1 MLHLLWRDA
10 YLQKHVALRLVYHR
24 YFTYR
29 LLPFLAK
36 GGGENMNTVDVN
48 KATFFGIDAHPTT
61 HTALA
66 INRFEEQKGLL
77 TFDNT
82 REGINQFLY
91 WLPTIEKQTNNV
103 FVGIEGGGNSR
114 HALVALL
121 LKTYQNIYE
130 VNPLY
135 TKHRRSFGTKQDK
148 SDPADAKVIAE
159 VLTKKL
165 AELPKLTTN
174 DLSSFMLCLKKTVW
188 FYEQTTQQG
197 VSLQNQLHQVRREH
211 ALSLNR
217 TEKKTLRM
225 ILIELEKQLKNIRK
239 TQKACK
245 EQLDILLKNQGGN
258 LTSMKGMSTV
268 FAAKI
273 VAHSGGIERFTSLD
287 SFIQYAGIA
296 PKEKSSGRTKR
307 HIKNKGGNRKLNHT
321 FYLAAMVQ
329 LRWNPKAKE
338 YFDKKVKE
346 GKTKKH
352 ALKCLMKRT
361 ACIVYGMLRTG
372 ENYRG

>member
-1 MLHLLWRDA
+1 MNEGPINLNE
-10 YLQKHVALRLVYHR
+10 AL
-24 YFTYR
+24 FI
-29 LLPFLAK
+29 
-36 GGGENMNTVDVN
+36 
-48 KATFFGIDAHPTT
+48 GIDAHPTT

-66 INRFEEQKGLL
+66 MNRFEEQKGLL

-91 WLPTIEKQTNNV
+91 WLPTIEKQSEHV

-148 SDPADAKVIAE
+148 SDPADAKAIAE
-159 VLTKKL
+159 VLTKNL
-165 AELPKLTTN
+165 SELPKLTTK
-174 DLSSFMLCLKKTVW
+174 DLSPFMLCLKKTIW
-188 FYEQTTQQG
+188 FYEQTTAQG
-197 VSLQNQLHQVRREH
+197 VSLQNQLHQLRRERG
-211 ALSLNR
+211 LSLDR
-217 TEKKTLRM
+217 LEKKTLGIM
-225 ILIELEKQLKNIRK
+225 ITELEKQLRNIRK
-239 TQKACK
+239 TQKTCK
-245 EQLDILLKNQGGN
+245 EQLDIQLKNQGEN
-258 LTSMKGMSTV
+258 LTTMKGMSTV

-372 ENYRG
+372 ENYKV

>member
-1 MLHLLWRDA
+1 MNEGPINLNE
-10 YLQKHVALRLVYHR
+10 AL
-24 YFTYR
+24 FI
-29 LLPFLAK
+29 
-36 GGGENMNTVDVN
+36 
-48 KATFFGIDAHPTT
+48 GIDAHPTT

-66 INRFEEQKGLL
+66 MNRFEEQKGLL
-77 TFDNT
+77 TFDNSIQ
-82 REGINQFLY
+82 GINQFLY
-91 WLPTIEKQTNNV
+91 WLPTIEKQSKHV

-121 LKTYQNIYE
+121 LKTYPNIYE

-148 SDPADAKVIAE
+148 SDPADAKAIAE

-165 AELPKLTTN
+165 SELPKLTTK
-174 DLSSFMLCLKKTVW
+174 DLSPFMLCLKKTVW
-188 FYEQTTQQG
+188 FYEQTTVQE
-197 VSLQNQLHQVRREH
+197 VSLQNQLHQLRRERG
-211 ALSLNR
+211 LSLNR
-217 TEKKTLRM
+217 LEKKTLGIM
-225 ILIELEKQLKNIRK
+225 VTELEKQLRNIRK
-239 TQKACK
+239 TQETCK
-245 EQLDILLKNQGGN
+245 EQMDLLLKNQGRN
-258 LTSMKGMSTV
+258 LTTMKGMSTV

-296 PKEKSSGRTKR
+296 PKEKSSGRSKR